1 MKIIHDNESKQV
13 YVDTNRGED
22 TEGLADMDMVVA
34 ELKKQGVK
42 VGKFKKVNY
51 STHFFARY
59 IFEASAASPQ
69 PKKPRRTRKAKLKRE
84 SE

>member
-1 MKIIHDNESKQV
+1 MKIVHDNESKQV
-13 YVDTNRGED
+13 CVDTRRGED
-22 TEGLADMDMVVA
+22 TGGLADMDMVLA
-34 ELKKQGVK
+34 ELKKRGVK

-59 IFEASAASPQ
+59 IFEAATSPS
-69 PKKPRRTRKAKLKRE
+69 PTKKPSRAKKVKLKRE